1 MVQNELSPKVFL
13 IGSWIGCP
21 RPGSDIVHTPWW
33 SVISS
38 LPAFWRSYNNQ
49 EDDIKDDTED
59 ILVAAFTTER
69 VITQPTRPL
78 SVFGPR
84 LERDGTVE
92 FQLVLDS
99 GASMHVVGDYRILRE
114 VNLFNVHSWATLPD
128 NSQLRV
134 VGIGV
139 IEMDGFRIPNVS
151 LVEGLRKNLIS
162 VSQLDRDHGLCSC
175 FRKRMCEVM
184 TAGGTVVG
192 GAILEDDNLY
202 LLRYLEVPKPDET
215 DP

>member
-1 MVQNELSPKVFL
+1 MNTPLLEDGEARRTMNEEPDLE
-13 IGSWIGCP
+13 

-59 ILVAAFTTER
+59 ILVAAFTTE
-69 VITQPTRPL
+69 
-78 SVFGPR
+78 
-84 LERDGTVE
+84 
-92 FQLVLDS
+92 
-99 GASMHVVGDYRILRE
+99 
-114 VNLFNVHSWATLPD
+114 SWATLPD

>member
-1 MVQNELSPKVFL
+1 MSSTQARKDMKDRLKEVDDTM
-13 IGSWIGCP
+13 
-21 RPGSDIVHTPWW
+21 PGSDTVRTPWW
-33 SVISS
+33 FDTSS
-38 LPAFWRSYNNQ
+38 RLAFWRSYNIQ
-49 EDDIKDDTED
+49 EDDIEDDTED

-69 VITQPTRPL
+69 VITQPTHPL
-78 SVFGPR
+78 SDFDPW
-84 LERDGTVE
+84 LKRDGTVE

-99 GASMHVVGDYRILRE
+99 GASMHVVGDKRILRE
-114 VNLFNVHSWATLPD
+114 VNLFKVPSWATLPD

-139 IEMDGFRIPNVS
+139 IEMGGFRIPNVS

-175 FRKRMCEVM
+175 FRERMCEVM

-202 LLRYLEVPKPDET
+202 VLRYLQVPKPDDT